1 MTTRTALLLSALSVA
16 LGLSAQTDTP
26 CGAPSIPVHPSSCTF
41 QEFTTAGATYQNDA
55 ANGGTPN
62 CAFPGSPDVWF
73 TLTVPESGAVAI
85 TTEPGTVTDGGM
97 AIYRGPCDALQF
109 IECDDDAAVGMMPVI
124 DRSDFIPGETIYVR
138 LWRGA
143 NNGTGTFSICAVESH
158 SDCGA
163 AIPVCHSFHVDGS
176 PYGPGSVGDELANFC
191 DISEFQSEWF
201 RFYFVVGGSFGFK
214 IFPDE
219 VNGIYPDYDWL
230 LFQASDTFFCATHT
244 PNTPP
249 AACNGSSSTGT
260 LGETGLDATGVSN
273 SVPAGPGNP
282 FCPILDVNVGDL
294 FYLFINNFSTT
305 STGFQMDVS
314 GTAILDCGLPTA
326 IVGQARTIGQG
337 RVAPCPAAGE
347 AWFTTGRKDLSRVE
361 MIDAMGRTVQRIPTM
376 GSTRTRI
383 PLTAIPV
390 GVYTVV
396 AQAENGV
403 VLEIAR
409 LVVE

>member
-1 MTTRTALLLSALSVA
+1 MTIRTALVLSALSVA
-16 LGLSAQTDTP
+16 LGLAAQTDTP
-26 CGAPSIPVHPSSCTF
+26 CGAPSIPVHPATCVF
-41 QEFTTAGATYQNDA
+41 QEFTTVGAAYQNDA

-73 TLTVPESGAVAI
+73 TLTVPPSGAIAI
-85 TTEPGTVTDGGM
+85 TTEAGSITDGGM
-97 AIYRGPCDALQF
+97 AVYRGPCDALQF
-109 IECDDDAAVGMMPVI
+109 IECDDDAAVGMMPVV
-124 DRSDFIPGETIYVR
+124 DRSDFIPGETLYVR

-143 NNGTGTFSICAVESH
+143 NLGTGTFSICAVESH
-158 SDCGA
+158 SDCRV

-191 DISEFQSEWF
+191 DISEFQSQWF
-201 RFYFVVGGSFGFK
+201 RFYFVVGGTFGFK

-230 LFQASDTFFCATHT
+230 LFQADDTAFCATHT
-244 PNTPP
+244 PDTPP

-260 LGETGLDATGVSN
+260 LGETGLDVTGVSN

-282 FCPILDVNVGDL
+282 FCPILEVNVGDL
-294 FYLFINNFSTT
+294 YYLFINNFSTT

-314 GTAILDCGLPTA
+314 GTAILDCGLPTGIA
-326 IVGQARTIGQG
+326 DQRQVIGHG
-337 RVAPCPAAGE
+337 SVAPCPATE
-347 AWFTTGRKDLSRVE
+347 ETWFTSERKELSRVE
-361 MIDAMGRTVQRIPTM
+361 LIDAMGRTVQRTPTM
-376 GSTRTRI
+376 GSSRTRI
-383 PLTAIPV
+383 PVVAIPA

-396 AQAENGV
+396 AKAENGI
-403 VLEIAR
+403 VLDITR